1 MAPSLRLACRVSL
14 MVSSAIAVLMPS
26 AAYSQPPAPRLSVF
40 QTTLEEANQRTP
52 EISTEELQAI
62 LAAGREPVFDVR
74 TAEEYAIAHI
84 PGTIN
89 IYEKEVEEIS
99 LRYPDRS
106 TRMVLYC
113 NGPSCGKSKRTSE
126 ELIARGYTNVRRYQ
140 LGLPVWRALSNTV
153 QTDINGFDYMFRLD
167 RTAVFVDAR
176 APAEFASGT
185 VPGAV
190 NIQAGEAIIAND
202 DGRLPFRDKGTR
214 IVVFANTP
222 NEARIVAADI
232 AKRAYWNSSYFGG
245 TLNALRMWGLV
256 GGR

>member
-1 MAPSLRLACRVSL
+1 
-14 MVSSAIAVLMPS
+14 
-26 AAYSQPPAPRLSVF
+26 
-40 QTTLEEANQRTP
+40 
-52 EISTEELQAI
+52 
-62 LAAGREPVFDVR
+62 
-74 TAEEYAIAHI
+74 
-84 PGTIN
+84 
-89 IYEKEVEEIS
+89 
-99 LRYPDRS
+99 
-106 TRMVLYC
+106 
-113 NGPSCGKSKRTSE
+113 
-126 ELIARGYTNVRRYQ
+126 
-140 LGLPVWRALSNTV
+140 
-153 QTDINGFDYMFRLD
+153 
-167 RTAVFVDAR
+167 VDAR